1 MRLWRVSNYA
11 DLSGEGGRRV
21 AARWHERGQPA
32 VYLAEHSALALLETL
47 VHLDIDPDE
56 LPSHYQLLTVEAPD
70 ALAVEELT
78 EAELAARIGDWRNAP
93 QETRQLTHTWFGERR
108 TALLRVP
115 SVIVPTAFN
124 YLLNPLHPEAARIVV
139 VARQKA
145 EFDARLFERITPAG
159 GR

>member
-21 AARWHERGQPA
+21 AARWHERGRPT
-32 VYLAEHSALALLETL
+32 VYLAEHPALALLETL

-70 ALAVEELT
+70 TVAVEELS
-78 EAELAARIGDWRNAP
+78 EAERARITDWRHAP
-93 QETRQLTHTWFGERR
+93 QETRTVTRAWFDERR

-115 SVIVPTAFN
+115 SAIVPAAFN
-124 YLLNPLHPEAARIVV
+124 YLLNPLHVDAARISV
-139 VARQKA
+139 VARQTA
-145 EFDARLFERITPAG
+145 EFDSRLFGPLTPAG

>member
-1 MRLWRVSNYA
+1 MRLWRISNYT

-21 AARWHERGQPA
+21 AARWHERGRPA
-32 VYLAEHSALALLETL
+32 VYLAEHPALALLETL

-78 EAELAARIGDWRNAP
+78 EPELSVRIVNWRHAP
-93 QETRQLTHTWFGERR
+93 EQTRMLTRGWFDERR
-108 TALLRVP
+108 TTLMRVP
-115 SVIVPTAFN
+115 SVIVPAAHN
-124 YLLNPLHPEAARIVV
+124 YLLNPLHPDAARITIVG
-139 VARQKA
+139 RQTA
-145 EFDARLFERITPAG
+145 EFDARLFGRFTPAG

>member
-1 MRLWRVSNYA
+1 MQLWRVSNHA

-32 VYLAEHSALALLETL
+32 VYLAEHPALALLETL

-56 LPSHYQLLTVEAPD
+56 LPSHYQLLTVEVAEGV
-70 ALAVEELT
+70 AVEELS
-78 EAELAARIGDWRNAP
+78 EAELARVDWQNAA
-93 QETRQLTHTWFGERR
+93 QDTRMLTRAWFDERR

-115 SVIVPTAFN
+115 SAIMPAAFN
-124 YLLNPLHPEAARIVV
+124 YLLNPLHPEAGRIAI
-139 VARQKA
+139 VARQTA
-145 EFDARLFERITPAG
+145 QFDARLFRRFTPAG